1 MAGLSMNEAWNEAA
15 SFAQRNFGTLFTIA
29 AALIVLPSVVVQA
42 IAPAPGE
49 GGGSPLPFLLSLI
62 ALAFNLAGSIAI
74 SALAIGRENVVG
86 AGIGRAF
93 RRLPAMAV
101 VAALAILGTALILLP
116 IVAASGLRPEHL
128 LAPEPSPDTQRRVA
142 LVTALFALVALP
154 IAARLLV
161 ITPVIAAEDLG
172 PLRSIRRSWGL
183 TAGSFWK
190 LLGFTLLIGLLTMI
204 VMLAARLVF
213 GLAIAFL
220 AGPIEHR
227 SLAAVIHLLLT
238 SLATAAIGVFVT
250 CLVARIYVQLSG
262 PPAEP
267 AKGI

>member
-1 MAGLSMNEAWNEAA
+1 MAGLSMNEAWNDAA
-15 SFAQRNFGTLFTIA
+15 GFAQRHFGTLFTIA

-42 IAPAPGE
+42 IAPTPGE
-49 GGGSPLPFLLSLI
+49 GGGSLLPFLLSLI
-62 ALAFNLAGSIAI
+62 ALAFNLAGSLAI
-74 SALAIGRENVVG
+74 SALAVGRETVVG

-93 RRLPAMAV
+93 RRLPVMAV
-101 VAALAILGTALILLP
+101 LAALAIIGAVIILLP
-116 IVAASGLRPEHL
+116 IVAASGLQPEHL

-142 LVTALFALVALP
+142 LVTGLFALVALP
-154 IAARLLV
+154 IAARLV
-161 ITPVIAAEDLG
+161 PITPVIAAEDLG
-172 PLRSIRRSWGL
+172 PLRSIRRSWRL
-183 TAGSFWK
+183 SAGHFWK
-190 LLGFTLLIGLLTMI
+190 LLAFTFLMGLLTMV

-213 GLAIAFL
+213 GLAIAFV
-220 AGPIEHR
+220 AGPIEHG
-227 SLAAVIHLLLT
+227 SLGAVIHLLLT